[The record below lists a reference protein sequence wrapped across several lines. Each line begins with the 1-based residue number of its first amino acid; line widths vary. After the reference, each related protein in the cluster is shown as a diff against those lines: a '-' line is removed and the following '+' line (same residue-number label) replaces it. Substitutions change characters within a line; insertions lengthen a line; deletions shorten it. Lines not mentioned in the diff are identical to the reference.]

1 MSLPQLRVMTI
12 PPLKATTPW
21 CSGPPPTDFLGA
33 EAAIS
38 PPHSGTQD
46 VPTVFIIECMDAS
59 LCGCSCVVVEVYRP
73 WRLVFMG
80 KRQRACLVKWNQASI
95 RGTPLSPRSVPM
107 CDCSGRVMS
116 WHSGPQC
123 GAGGLEAGAAESGAP
138 GASAQACRWGGAC
151 SGSIPVGLQQQ
162 LGVELSLVASLP

>member
-1 MSLPQLRVMTI
+1 MSV

-46 VPTVFIIECMDAS
+46 VPTVFIIERMDAS

-73 WRLVFMG
+73 WRLVFKG
-80 KRQRACLVKWNQASI
+80 KRQRES
-95 RGTPLSPRSVPM
+95 LS
-107 CDCSGRVMS
+107 C
-116 WHSGPQC
+116 
-123 GAGGLEAGAAESGAP
+123 EAESGLYQGEPHCLP
-138 GASAQACRWGGAC
+138 GVSPCVTVRGG
-151 SGSIPVGLQQQ
+151 L
-162 LGVELSLVASLP
+162 